1 MKEAEATGADV
12 YDLILKDVPK
22 EPTDVYV
29 VPHFGGS
36 GTPSFDPDS
45 KGTITGL
52 SLRTTREQF
61 VKSLIEGITYE
72 LQLNLK
78 TLEEAAGVKVERL
91 CAVGGGA
98 KSKTWPQLKADI
110 TGKEVVSLAV
120 SECSCLGAAI
130 LAGLGVGDYNSL
142 DEAVEL
148 LVAETD
154 LFQPDMNMHEQ
165 YAERFAIY
173 SELYPTLREL
183 LTGCKLAISSLPP
196 AYLSLRLT
204 NHARYTK

>member
-1 MKEAEATGADV
+1 VKEAEAIGADV

-45 KGTITGL
+45 KGTITDL
-52 SLRTTREQF
+52 SLGTTREQF

-91 CAVGGGA
+91 RAVGGGA
-98 KSKTWPQLKADI
+98 KSRTWIQLKADI
-110 TGKEVVSLAV
+110 RGKGRRKPPELPGGFMQRTLFCGKTSLTM
-120 SECSCLGAAI
+120 
-130 LAGLGVGDYNSL
+130 LA
-142 DEAVEL
+142 
-148 LVAETD
+148 
-154 LFQPDMNMHEQ
+154 
-165 YAERFAIY
+165 
-173 SELYPTLREL
+173 
-183 LTGCKLAISSLPP
+183 
-196 AYLSLRLT
+196 
-204 NHARYTK
+204 